1 MKTVLIGCRTLE
13 SEIAA
18 AVEQTGWSGDIRW
31 LKSGLHSNT
40 EVLHST
46 LQALIDSCQGYDRI
60 LLAMGT
66 CGNSVIGIR
75 AASAELIFPRVDDC
89 ITLLCGSRDKRA
101 KYYHSYFF
109 TEGWL
114 HGERTIWHEYLY
126 TVEKYGEKTADK
138 IFDTMLQHYD
148 SCIFLDTH
156 CGNAAETSDQVKYI
170 AGRFHLGYEKMEGT
184 LSYLHRLLKGPW
196 DTGDFVIVPP
206 HTTVHAGAVLKI

>member
-13 SEIAA
+13 SEISA
-18 AVEQTGWSGDIRW
+18 AVEKTKWEGDICW

-40 EVLHST
+40 EVLHDT
-46 LQALIDSCQGYDRI
+46 LQKLIDSCQEYDRI

-66 CGNSVIGIR
+66 CGNSVIGIHTG
-75 AASAELIFPRVDDC
+75 SAELILPRVDDC
-89 ITLLCGSRDKRA
+89 ITLLCGSRDRRA

-126 TVEKYGEKTADK
+126 TVEKYGEKTAKK
-138 IFDTMLQHYD
+138 IFDTMLRHYD

-156 CGNAAETSDQVKYI
+156 CGKAVETSERVKYI
-170 AGRFHLGYEKMEGT
+170 ADRFDLGYEKMEGT
-184 LSYLHRLLKGPW
+184 LHYLCALLSGQW
-196 DTGDFVIVPP
+196 DTDAFVTVPP
-206 HTTVHAGAVLKI
+206 YTTISVGVF